1 MSNRKI
7 AMLVVGALIFGVI
20 FFFYNQQAQKQE
32 EAVAMI
38 LGYDQKTFLEEG
50 GYTAARNYAD
60 SIFTELYCNTEEI
73 VYQYAFTEYGLD
85 IPHRELYA
93 AVMIT
98 SPTENHCYLEYR
110 IPNVEQTKG
119 EDGHPTD
126 QWQYTGKYTYAL
138 MDLRNIERHGVANY
152 SCSDFSI
159 IDKDI
164 NKVLEKALDTNE
176 EKIEP
181 DDQRR
186 WMIDYGVLF
195 NHDETLAE
203 SMANREKERITG
215 YLLAQQQEN
224 AADYQFSSSASE
236 NGVQGVSANTTD
248 YTETI
253 QAVSTPTPSV
263 AVDKE
268 EYVTQT
274 DTERYWTGGA
284 ASGDGQQVTPQA
296 SVEEGAT
303 IIEEV
308 PDAPQEGQPEEQP
321 AEVAEPAE
329 PTEEPRPT
337 VSQSFRP
344 RAAE

>member
-7 AMLVVGALIFGVI
+7 AMLVVGALVFGVI

-32 EAVAMI
+32 EAVALI

-73 VYQYAFTEYGLD
+73 VYEYAFYEHGLD
-85 IPHRELYA
+85 IPHRELLA

-110 IPNVEQTKG
+110 IPNVVQTKG
-119 EDGHPTD
+119 EDGIPTN
-126 QWQYTGKYTYAL
+126 QWQYSGNYTYAL
-138 MDLRNIERHGVANY
+138 IDLRNIERHGVANY

-159 IDKDI
+159 IDKDV
-164 NKVLEKALDTNE
+164 NKVLEKALDTNG

-181 DDQRR
+181 DDQQRP
-186 WMIDYGVLF
+186 MIAYGVLF
-195 NHDETLAE
+195 NHDDTLAE
-203 SMANREKERITG
+203 SLAGREKERITN
-215 YLLAQQQEN
+215 YLLAQQLEN
-224 AADYQFSSSASE
+224 AAEYQFSTSE
-236 NGVQGVSANTTD
+236 NGVQSVAANITD

-253 QAVSTPTPSV
+253 QTVSTPTPSV
-263 AVDKE
+263 TVDKE

-303 IIEEV
+303 IIEEA
-308 PDAPQEGQPEEQP
+308 PDAPQEGQSEEQP